1 MESFVS
7 CFLETDGLEVVRALV
22 EHEVVDEDQDEAG
35 EQEDE
40 LSREEEE
47 FKQFM
52 AFRAEE

>member
-40 LSREEEE
+40 LSNVVD
-47 FKQFM
+47 
-52 AFRAEE
+52 